1 MQAARANG
9 MSDVSFLGEEAPN
22 FRVVGQ
28 FASLA
33 QMRTFAVTAGI
44 ALTEKV
50 QEPLPGLSF

>member
-1 MQAARANG
+1 MQAARASG

-33 QMRTFAVTAGI
+33 QMHAFAATVGI
-44 ALTEKV
+44 ALTEKA
-50 QEPLPGLSF
+50 QGPLPGLSF